1 MLERIKTLYELVPGS
16 IFKFYNKVWRVTSEV
31 NTYFL
36 LYDYIVCEDVE
47 NKEKREFSSE
57 TVLLKGYNY

>member
-1 MLERIKTLYELVPGS
+1 MFEEIKMLYELVPGS
-16 IFKFYNKVWRVTSEV
+16 IFKFYNKAWRVTSEV

-36 LYDYIVCEDVE
+36 LYDYIVCENVE

>member
-1 MLERIKTLYELVPGS
+1 MFEGIKMLYEFTPGS
-16 IFKFYNKVWRVTSEV
+16 IFKFYNKYWKTTSEV
-31 NTYFL
+31 ITYFL

>member
-1 MLERIKTLYELVPGS
+1 MLEGIKMLYELVPGS
-16 IFKFYNKVWRVTSEV
+16 IFKFYNKAWRVTSEV

-36 LYDYIVCEDVE
+36 LYDYIVCENVE

>member
-1 MLERIKTLYELVPGS
+1 MFEEIKMLYELVPGS

-36 LYDYIVCEDVE
+36 LYDYIVCENVE